1 MNTDICLQPSDLV
14 GCRYRLVQAS
24 RHPGVS
30 PTHNSQLRYER
41 RVQAK
46 EEARAF
52 FPTAPSLG
60 DSRNFLRI
68 DIPPQGRD
76 DADATDADP
85 DAPWFATLEALAA
98 QATIITNPV
107 LLGEDNGRAWRVR
120 LDALVRRPEGTY
132 MPVLISNHRVA
143 RPHPQKTIKVMA
155 TARLGLGT
163 PYSAHFKLKHHASD
177 SYALGLAARALDRL
191 GVGSSR
197 AGLIGQDRELVFLLN
212 TDFFQQGLD
221 VALAVPNPDHAR
233 RVKECASCRYWEFCE
248 QELKASDDLSLFL
261 SGDRG
266 EPYRERGITT
276 VNGLIDA
283 NLGAPSQLAR
293 AWRDGVDIV
302 RKSPEVTF
310 PRFDVEIDIDVEAYL
325 DQGAYLWGTYDGE
338 EYRPFV
344 TWEGLGGEAEAQAFA
359 RMWAWLKQRREAALA
374 AGKTVGVFCYS
385 AHGENHWLRFSARRF
400 HGRYEGV
407 PSEAEVS
414 AFIASGEWQDVF
426 VAVKKQLAGPKG
438 LGLKVVAPAAGFHWD
453 ADDVD
458 GETSVHLYREAT
470 GDVAGAD
477 LEAAQATLL
486 SYNGDDCRAT
496 AAVRHWLAEGA
507 PGVPALED
515 F

>member
-68 DIPPQGRD
+68 DIPPQGRG
-76 DADATDADP
+76 DADGTDLDP
-85 DAPWFATLEALAA
+85 DAPWFATLDALAA
-98 QATIITNPV
+98 QATIITNPI

-197 AGLIGQDRELVFLLN
+197 AGLIGQDRELVFLLV
-212 TDFFQQGLD
+212 T
-221 VALAVPNPDHAR
+221 NP
-233 RVKECASCRYWEFCE
+233 
-248 QELKASDDLSLFL
+248 
-261 SGDRG
+261 
-266 EPYRERGITT
+266 
-276 VNGLIDA
+276 
-283 NLGAPSQLAR
+283 
-293 AWRDGVDIV
+293 
-302 RKSPEVTF
+302 
-310 PRFDVEIDIDVEAYL
+310 
-325 DQGAYLWGTYDGE
+325 
-338 EYRPFV
+338 
-344 TWEGLGGEAEAQAFA
+344 GLGGLGFWVFA
-359 RMWAWLKQRREAALA
+359 GHKVLVC
-374 AGKTVGVFCYS
+374 AGFS
-385 AHGENHWLRFSARRF
+385 RFSR
-400 HGRYEGV
+400 
-407 PSEAEVS
+407 
-414 AFIASGEWQDVF
+414 VF
-426 VAVKKQLAGPKG
+426 
-438 LGLKVVAPAAGFHWD
+438 
-453 ADDVD
+453 
-458 GETSVHLYREAT
+458 
-470 GDVAGAD
+470 
-477 LEAAQATLL
+477 
-486 SYNGDDCRAT
+486 
-496 AAVRHWLAEGA
+496 
-507 PGVPALED
+507 
-515 F
+515 